1 MIATYLILK
10 IAMQA
15 IMEECNRMAVLA
27 ESQASTSYLKERIAN
42 LEMAFASGSIDAA
55 TYEKGAMEIMD
66 ELGKLSRGGLQAG
79 GIEDEL

>member
-15 IMEECNRMAVLA
+15 ILDECNKIALLA
-27 ESQASTSYLKERIAN
+27 ESQAASSSLKERIAN

-55 TYEKGAMEIMD
+55 GYEKGAMEIMD
-66 ELGKLSRGGLQAG
+66 ELRKLSIGGLQPG
-79 GIEDEL
+79 GPYDEL

>member
-15 IMEECNRMAVLA
+15 ILQECNRMALLA
-27 ESQASTSYLKERIAN
+27 ESQASTSSLKERIAN

-55 TYEKGAMEIMD
+55 AYERGAMEIMD
-66 ELGKLSRGGLQAG
+66 ELGNLSRGGLQAG
-79 GIEDEL
+79 GFDDEL